1 MRNNWWKLSTDLAFA
16 GLQAQH
22 VIGLRLAKLSKG
34 GPAAQRESRRMVV
47 EKIAASTEAFAALA
61 SGRSPDSVIRRYRTI
76 MRANEKRLSAKG

>member
-16 GLQAQH
+16 SLQAQH

-61 SGRSPDSVIRRYRTI
+61 SGRSPASIVRRYRTI